1 MLRVLN
7 SFGRALLVVAVFSAV
22 LWATDAVA
30 SPADLLAAGRID
42 EVISSLQVQLKSSPQ
57 DAASYNYLC
66 RAYYAVGDWDRAVS
80 NCEKAVKLA
89 PQSSDYHLWLGR
101 AYGEKAD
108 HVNPFS
114 AASLAGKLRREFERA
129 VELAPDSVEARSDL
143 GEFYIDAPGIVGG
156 GLDKARAQADALAT
170 LAPAKAHYLR
180 GRIAEKQKD
189 PVTAEKEYRAAI
201 QASNGNANDWLNLAL
216 FFRHVNRFDDMEQA
230 LLRAANAP
238 NGQNEVLV
246 EASEILQRAGRNLP
260 TATQLVQRYIASK
273 SPTEKS
279 PLFKAH
285 YVLGTALERQGDRQ
299 GAAQEYR
306 AALALAANFSAAQQ
320 ALNSISK

>member
-1 MLRVLN
+1 MRSVLN
-7 SFGRALLVVAVFSAV
+7 CFCLTLLLSAMV
-22 LWATDAVA
+22 PATDAVA
-30 SPADLLAAGRID
+30 SPADLLAAGRVD
-42 EVISSLQVQLKSSPQ
+42 EVINSLQSQLKGAPQ

-80 NCEKAVKLA
+80 NCEKAVRLS
-89 PQSSDYHLWLGR
+89 PDSSDYHLWLGR

-129 VELAPDSVEARSDL
+129 VELSPNSADARSDL
-143 GEFYIDAPGIVGG
+143 AEFYIDAPGIVGG
-156 GLDKARAQADALAT
+156 GLDKARAQADSLTA
-170 LAPAKAHYLR
+170 LAPAKAHYLK

-189 PVTAEKEYRAAI
+189 STTAEREYRAAI
-201 QASNGNANDWLNLAL
+201 DASKGNANDWLNLAL
-216 FFRHVNRFDDMEQA
+216 FFRHGSRWDDMEQA
-230 LLRAANAP
+230 LLRAADAP
-238 NGQNEVLV
+238 EGQNEVLV
-246 EASEILQRAGRNLP
+246 EVSEILQRAGRNLP
-260 TATQLVQRYIASK
+260 AATQIVRRYIASN

-285 YVLGTALERQGDRQ
+285 YVLGTALEKQGDRQ

-306 AALALAANFSAAQQ
+306 AALALAGNFSAAQQ
-320 ALNSISK
+320 ALKNVSR

>member
-1 MLRVLN
+1 MRWVLN
-7 SFGRALLVVAVFSAV
+7 CLCLTLLLSAT
-22 LWATDAVA
+22 LSAADVA
-30 SPADLLAAGRID
+30 SPADLLAAGRVD
-42 EVISSLQVQLKSSPQ
+42 DVINSMQSQLKGAPR

-80 NCEKAVKLA
+80 NCEKSVRLK
-89 PQSSDYHLWLGR
+89 PESSEYHLWLGR

-129 VELAPDSVEARSDL
+129 VELSPTSSEARSDL
-143 GEFYIDAPGIVGG
+143 AEFYLDAPGIVGG
-156 GLDKARAQADALAT
+156 GLDKARTQADALGAI
-170 LAPAKAHYLR
+170 APAQAHYLK

-189 PVTAEKEYRAAI
+189 LASAEKEYRAAI
-201 QASNGNANDWLNLAL
+201 KASNGNANDWLNLAL
-216 FFRHVNRFDDMEQA
+216 FFRHASRWDDMEHA
-230 LLRAANAP
+230 LMHAANAP
-238 NGQNEVLV
+238 KGQNEVLV
-246 EASEILQRAGRNLP
+246 EVSEILQSAGRNLP
-260 TATQLVQRYIASK
+260 AAIQIVRRYIASD

-285 YVLGTALERQGDRQ
+285 YVLGTVLEKQGDRQ

-320 ALNSISK
+320 ALKNVSR